1 LKKVDLDGGCR
12 ELDVSDKIGKAMAA
26 SQHEL
31 NPPAGRS
38 PQGVVVPLAV
48 AGDEA
53 ALVNALR
60 SDRPGAKEAFFQR
73 YVKYVE
79 RIITH
84 VIGFD
89 PELADILQ
97 EVFARAL
104 ASIHTLEDPSALQ
117 PWLRSVAAHTARKVL
132 RGRSRRAWLRPF
144 VDSAEEERREPAF
157 VGVDLEARL
166 AVQAVYTVL
175 DDLPADDRIAFALR
189 FIDGLEL
196 TEVADACQVSL
207 TTIKRRLV
215 RAERRFV
222 TKARRFPELAQWI
235 EGGLRWR
242 SQ

>member
-1 LKKVDLDGGCR
+1 
-12 ELDVSDKIGKAMAA
+12 
-26 SQHEL
+26 
-31 NPPAGRS
+31 
-38 PQGVVVPLAV
+38 
-48 AGDEA
+48 
-53 ALVNALR
+53 
-60 SDRPGAKEAFFQR
+60 
-73 YVKYVE
+73 
-79 RIITH
+79 
-84 VIGFD
+84 
-89 PELADILQ
+89 
-97 EVFARAL
+97 
-104 ASIHTLEDPSALQ
+104 
-117 PWLRSVAAHTARKVL
+117 VAAHTARKVL

-175 DDLPADDRIAFALR
+175 DGLPADDRIAFALR

-222 TKARRFPELAQWI
+222 TKARRFPELAQWM